1 MAHLAWLGVNDNS
14 IRKRWTRHRRKMG
27 NARFLNVV
35 FGCVFGAYLA
45 TASAASANLLVNGSF
60 EEPTVP
66 GSSSCGPYSNCLGFN
81 VGDNIAG
88 WTVVGKGGAPG
99 VPVVMSLGSNY
110 TEPDNSGN
118 NATLHFYPV
127 HGAQSLDL
135 TGEGNQGLTN
145 GIKQSVT
152 TIAGDLYELSFFVG
166 NQYDQAPGYA
176 GASSI
181 VLYIDGIAVE
191 TLTNPDNTAEN
202 VNWMQFVYDFTA
214 LTNVTTIAFLNGTG
228 VGNNYAGLDNV
239 VFAPLNITVPEP
251 GTLALFLG
259 GLGALSVLRRR
270 KTGQRA

>member
-1 MAHLAWLGVNDNS
+1 M
-14 IRKRWTRHRRKMG
+14 IG
-27 NARFLNVV
+27 NARFLKTLFAGVL
-35 FGCVFGAYLA
+35 GACLA
-45 TASAASANLLVNGSF
+45 CAPPAWANLLVNGSF

-66 GSSSCGPYSNCLGFN
+66 GSSACGPYSNCLGFN

-88 WTVVGKGGAPG
+88 WTVVGKGGALG
-99 VPVVMSLGSNY
+99 ASVVMSLGNNY
-110 TEPDNSGN
+110 TEPDDSGN

-127 HGAQSLDL
+127 HGFQSIDL

-152 TIAGDLYELSFFVG
+152 TIAGNLYELSFFVG

-176 GASSI
+176 GPSSV
-181 VLYIDGIAVE
+181 VLYIDGIAVQ
-191 TLTNPDNTAEN
+191 TMTNPDNTAEN

-214 LTNVTTIAFLNGTG
+214 PSNFTTIAFLNGTD

-239 VFAPLNITVPEP
+239 VFHALTITVPEP

-259 GLGALSVLRRR
+259 GLGAIAVLRRR
-270 KTGQRA
+270 KVAHPA